1 MPNTNYPSATSP
13 SETPRKDSKNLII
26 ILLAIGI
33 LATWG
38 YFLYDKNNSEKEI
51 AQLQK
56 DYLNVDSAR
65 NKLDFDYRSA
75 LDRLDSIQGVNN
87 DLEGKLS
94 QQTGDIQKLRNRIDG
109 LIKKQRLNEAEQ
121 KEAEGLIKQLNVKIS
136 GLEEEVARLKAENEQ
151 LNADLN
157 AEKQKTS
164 QLNTDLQSTNTVKQE
179 LEKQVEVA
187 STLNAS
193 NISVTPLSEGRN
205 GKDKVTDKAKRVDK
219 LLIAFDVENR
229 ITTKNVTTDIYVCI
243 TSPDGT
249 PVSVEALG
257 SGKFDTKEDGERIYT
272 TKKTID
278 FEAGKKNHVEV
289 PWKQNSTFKTGNY
302 KIEVYHNGYKIGEG
316 VRELRKG
323 LF

>member
-1 MPNTNYPSATSP
+1 MPNTNYPVTPP

-26 ILLAIGI
+26 VLLAIGI

-38 YFLYDKNNSEKEI
+38 YFLWDKNNAEKEI

-56 DYLNVDSAR
+56 DYLTVDSAR

-87 DLEGKLS
+87 DLEGKLT
-94 QQTGDIQKLRNRIDG
+94 QQSGDIQKLRGRIDG
-109 LIKKQRLNEAEQ
+109 LMRKQRLSESEK
-121 KEAEGLIKQLNVKIS
+121 KEAETLIKQLNEKIN
-136 GLEEEVARLKAENEQ
+136 GLEAEVARLTAENQQ
-151 LNADLN
+151 LSSDLN
-157 AEKQKTS
+157 TEKQKTN
-164 QLNTDLQSTNTVKQE
+164 QLSNDLQSTNSVKQD

-193 NISVTPLSEGRN
+193 NISITPYSEGRN
-205 GKDKVTDKAKRVDK
+205 GKEKVTDKAKRVDK
-219 LLIAFDVENR
+219 LVIAFDVENR
-229 ITTKNVTTDIYVCI
+229 ITTKSTTTDIYVCI

-272 TKKTID
+272 TKKSID
-278 FEAGKKNHVEV
+278 FEPGKKNHVDV
-289 PWKQNSTFKTGNY
+289 PWKQNSPFKTGNY